1 MNCQEFA
8 TILDE
13 NAIAELPKKQESA
26 LAAHARGC
34 KDCASAL
41 LAFRALRADAIPLPA
56 SASLVMPAATKRQLP
71 RQAWRAGAVLGVLG
85 LGGAVFAGIV
95 HFYGANVQPSQD
107 EVGSTP
113 GEIDS
118 PTAIEAADSTVPD
131 ALIAY
136 VAAEER
142 AANDEFGTALM
153 NERML
158 PDGEYFSLLKVPPRY
173 PAAAARIGLEGYA
186 VVEFTITAE
195 GDVADVI
202 VVEASDPVFEEP
214 SLESAAQF
222 KYKPRV
228 VGGKAELVSGARNR
242 IAFALKPPA
251 EATGS
256 NDPEQTQ
263 PTSVEADTIDGLDF
277 ARLLAPVYEC
287 LKQDDL
293 RCIELNLDQILATVS
308 LNSGQESQLWHV
320 YGFVHHRRGDYE
332 RAIEAY
338 RKAAGSRDDDS
349 RFLRSSQLMTV
360 ARIYYERH
368 QYQPALDFAIE
379 SLKANRDPRLAD
391 YVFVD
396 RLRQLGAELR

>member
-1 MNCQEFA
+1 
-8 TILDE
+8 
-13 NAIAELPKKQESA
+13 
-26 LAAHARGC
+26 
-34 KDCASAL
+34 
-41 LAFRALRADAIPLPA
+41 
-56 SASLVMPAATKRQLP
+56 
-71 RQAWRAGAVLGVLG
+71 
-85 LGGAVFAGIV
+85 
-95 HFYGANVQPSQD
+95 
-107 EVGSTP
+107 
-113 GEIDS
+113 
-118 PTAIEAADSTVPD
+118 
-131 ALIAY
+131 
-136 VAAEER
+136 
-142 AANDEFGTALM
+142 
-153 NERML
+153 
-158 PDGEYFSLLKVPPRY
+158 
-173 PAAAARIGLEGYA
+173 
-186 VVEFTITAE
+186 
-195 GDVADVI
+195 
-202 VVEASDPVFEEP
+202 
-214 SLESAAQF
+214 LESAAQF